1 MVTKTN
7 LLFVVSTVQELKR
20 KSARQILCK
29 CHYKSLNIFW
39 LPRTLLIVQIL
50 PKKHMS
56 RQPISREYF
65 TANFVTPLSSCAQ
78 FSPV

>member
-20 KSARQILCK
+20 KSAGQVICK
-29 CHYKSLNIFW
+29 CHNKSLRSHI
-39 LPRTLLIVQIL
+39 LSTDCSDIL
-50 PKKHMS
+50 PKKLMS

-65 TANFVTPLSSCAQ
+65 TANFVTPLSICAQ
-78 FSPV
+78 FSPI